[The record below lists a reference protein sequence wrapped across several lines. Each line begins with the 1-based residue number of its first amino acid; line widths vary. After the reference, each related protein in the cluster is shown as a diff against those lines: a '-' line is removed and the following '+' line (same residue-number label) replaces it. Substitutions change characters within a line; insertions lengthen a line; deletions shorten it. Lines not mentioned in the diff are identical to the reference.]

1 MSDNAKH
8 YDHFKVE
15 GPAVKTLVEGFKA
28 IDAKRQAIIAG
39 LQAEFDAVAHTNSY
53 GFGDKGS
60 RVCNLVWPA
69 DHEFPCQTT
78 IKHRTY
84 FKDAPVVIARGKG
97 NTKEGREFNKQL
109 DAAIAKANSALVG
122 GENGKNYH
130 AVINANGVVVRAAD
144 DSRHTSW
151 LCDYLEAVSPL
162 NIRALLA
169 ELEAKDKSIAELE
182 AEAKVWE
189 SAATKHLAR
198 AEEAEKRLATPVR
211 LSCETHPRCRT
222 QHAKD
227 VRAAGFTAE
236 GDE

>member
-15 GPAVKTLVEGFKA
+15 GPTVKALVEGFKA

-60 RVCNLVWPA
+60 RVCNLAWPA
-69 DHEFPCQTT
+69 DHEFPCQIT

-109 DAAIAKANSALVG
+109 DAAIAKANSALADLPPWQTYIINHYGIMRTGFGTGTSRGTPMLSTYGGLCPGRDDCLLFAIPNTKSRDGEVG
-122 GENGKNYH
+122 HGD
-130 AVINANGVVVRAAD
+130 VIIPPEFQKLTYGQYYDLVQPER
-144 DSRHTSW
+144 
-151 LCDYLEAVSPL
+151 
-162 NIRALLA
+162 
-169 ELEAKDKSIAELE
+169 
-182 AEAKVWE
+182 
-189 SAATKHLAR
+189 
-198 AEEAEKRLATPVR
+198 EEV
-211 LSCETHPRCRT
+211 
-222 QHAKD
+222 
-227 VRAAGFTAE
+227 
-236 GDE
+236 

>member
-109 DAAIAKANSALVG
+109 DAAIAKANSALADLHHQPLRH
-122 GENGKNYH
+122 H
-130 AVINANGVVVRAAD
+130 AYRLRYRYVQ
-144 DSRHTSW
+144 RHSHAEH
-151 LCDYLEAVSPL
+151 LRRPL
-162 NIRALLA
+162 P
-169 ELEAKDKSIAELE
+169 
-182 AEAKVWE
+182 W
-189 SAATKHLAR
+189 AR
-198 AEEAEKRLATPVR
+198 
-211 LSCETHPRCRT
+211 
-222 QHAKD
+222 
-227 VRAAGFTAE
+227 
-236 GDE
+236 